1 MLRRSFVRSLFGTFV
16 FAIFGA
22 KLRLSRAA
30 SPYEFRHG
38 IASGDPLVDGF
49 IIWTRISGG
58 AGETVRV
65 NWQVA
70 SDPAMQAILQNGSS
84 STDSSRDYTVKV
96 DITGLPTGN
105 KLYYRFVVDGVESPV
120 GAARTLPTGSIESAR
135 FAVVSC
141 ASYPTGYFHVYRE
154 IAARDDIDAVIH
166 LGDYIYEYGLGEYA
180 TEDAEDLNRVPDPV
194 TEVTT
199 LADYRRRHA
208 QYKTDPDSQAMH
220 AAHPMIAVWD
230 DHEVANDHWRRGSD
244 NHSRQEGRWSR
255 RREEAIQA
263 YFEWMP
269 IRGEA
274 RGKKTRIFREF
285 HYGSLLSLIMLD
297 TRMYGR
303 DEQPKLSTDMS
314 DETIDSVL
322 NNRKRRMLGR
332 KQERWLRK
340 SLESARGTTWQ
351 VLGQQVLMSTV
362 KSADLEPLLD
372 LEKPSPLSRELL
384 DYSIA
389 MSKRNSPLLLD
400 TWDGYAAAREDLLAD
415 LNLLAEN
422 PVVLSGDL
430 HTSIAG
436 NLIPKG
442 EEQPVA
448 VEMLTTSVTSPGF
461 AVYLPERRPNA
472 LRDAT
477 LEVNR
482 HLQYMETNR
491 SGWLCVSFTPQECTG
506 EWHLIDSV
514 KSREYSSTMDC
525 RLSVAAGK
533 MSDGLYKS

>member
-1 MLRRSFVRSLFGTFV
+1 MLRRSFVRSLFGAFV
-16 FAIFGA
+16 LVIFGA
-22 KLRLSRAA
+22 KSRRSRAA

-38 IASGDPLVDGF
+38 IASGDPLEDGF
-49 IIWTRISGG
+49 IIWTRISGS
-58 AGETVRV
+58 AGESVSV
-65 NWQVA
+65 DWEVA
-70 SDPAMQAILQNGSS
+70 SDAAMSDVLQVGSS
-84 STDSSRDYTVKV
+84 TSDSNRDYTVKV
-96 DITGLPTGN
+96 DVTGLPSG
-105 KLYYRFVVDGVESPV
+105 KKFYYRFVVDGVPSPIGV
-120 GAARTLPTGSIESAR
+120 ARTLPTGSIDFAR

-180 TEDAEDLNRVPDPV
+180 TEDAEELNRVPDPV

-208 QYKTDPDSQAMH
+208 QYKTDPDAQAMH

-230 DHEVANDHWRRGSD
+230 DHEISNDSWRGGSD
-244 NHSRQEGRWSR
+244 NHNEHEGRWSR
-255 RREEAIQA
+255 RRKEAIQA

-285 HYGSLLSLIMLD
+285 RYGELLSLIMLD
-297 TRMYGR
+297 TRMVGR

-314 DETIDSVL
+314 DDTIDRVL
-322 NNRKRRMLGR
+322 NDRKRRMLGR

-340 SLESARGTTWQ
+340 SLERARGTTWQ
-351 VLGQQVLMSTV
+351 VIGQQVLLSTM

-372 LEKPSPLSRELL
+372 LDRPSSLSRELL
-384 DYSIA
+384 DYSIE
-389 MSKRNSPLLLD
+389 MSKSNRPLLLD
-400 TWDGYAAAREDLLAD
+400 TWDGYAAARQDLLAD
-415 LNLLAEN
+415 LQKLASN
-422 PVVLSGDL
+422 PVVISGDL

-436 NLIPKG
+436 NLHLKG
-442 EEQPVA
+442 EEKPVA
-448 VEMLTTSVTSPGF
+448 VEYMTTAVTSPGF
-461 AVYLPERRPNA
+461 SDYLPERHPGA

-477 LEVNR
+477 LQLNPNLR
-482 HLQYMETNR
+482 YMETDR
-491 SGWLCVSFTPQECTG
+491 RGWLCLTLTASECTG
-506 EWHLIDSV
+506 EWHLLDSV

-533 MSDGLYKS
+533 ISNGLYKS